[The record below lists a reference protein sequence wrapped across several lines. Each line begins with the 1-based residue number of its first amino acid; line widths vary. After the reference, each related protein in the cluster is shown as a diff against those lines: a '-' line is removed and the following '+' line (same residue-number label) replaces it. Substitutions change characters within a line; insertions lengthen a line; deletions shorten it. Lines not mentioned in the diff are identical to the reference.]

1 MKVNRSIIIKTNP
14 LHMWAELQ
22 KISALQQVASPMLV
36 FKPIDGITLPEKW
49 ESGQE
54 YALTISFFG
63 ILPLGKHTIKI
74 INIDEE
80 QLEILTNES
89 GTLTKV
95 WDHLIK
101 IEVLNN
107 KNIKYTDSVEI
118 KAGIL
123 TLFVWLFAYV
133 FYGHRQKKWKE
144 ILEQS
149 N

>member
-1 MKVNRSIIIKTNP
+1 
-14 LHMWAELQ
+14 MWAELQ

-107 KNIKYTDSVEI
+107 KNIKYKGEI
-118 KAGIL
+118 KDGLYNGYTQIPSKSRPE
-123 TLFVWLFAYV
+123 Y
-133 FYGHRQKKWKE
+133 
-144 ILEQS
+144 
-149 N
+149 

>member
-1 MKVNRSIIIKTNP
+1 
-14 LHMWAELQ
+14 
-22 KISALQQVASPMLV
+22 MLV